1 MSSPHGPPSPRHSG
15 HLTLIPLFTLLF
27 VLVAAAGCARSDE
40 EAIEVL
46 LAKRE
51 KAIETRDIELYMSC
65 ISAHYNDRGA
75 DFEAIRKKAA
85 EQIFS
90 AYDSIDYTFRDRT
103 IYPKGDRA
111 FVVQK
116 FYLEAAVGEKRRLM
130 PGTETLELRRER
142 GGWKIVGGL

>member
-1 MSSPHGPPSPRHSG
+1 MSSPHGPLSPRHSG
-15 HLTLIPLFTLLF
+15 HLTLTPLLALVFAF
-27 VLVAAAGCARSDE
+27 VVAAGCARSDE
-40 EAIEVL
+40 KAIEAL
-46 LAKRE
+46 LARRE

-65 ISAHYNDRGA
+65 ISVRYDDRGA
-75 DFEAIRKKAA
+75 DFEAIRKKAD

-90 AYDSIDYTFRDRT
+90 AYDSIAYAFHDRT
-103 IYPKGDRA
+103 IYPEGDRA